1 MKKRSLFIIATTV
14 VVLLL
19 ALVFN
24 ACGITGGTGSESS
37 EEKKGKT
44 STETDIYTTLNA
56 MLNNVGYP
64 MTLTTKTMEN
74 GYAFNGSYAITGTED
89 SYSVNYSY
97 EKLSTF
103 EITDSGEII
112 LPDGFKTTVTGN
124 MKVKDGK
131 IIERDG
137 AEANINTEA
146 LSVRG
151 MTLSENDLSNVKTEN
166 GVFSASITS
175 LQAVTGLDASVT
187 AATISITYNETKITK
202 MTLNYSTSSSQTE
215 FTYSF
220 N

>member
-146 LSVRG
+146 LSVRE
-151 MTLSENDLSNVKTEN
+151 MTISENALSNVKTEN

-175 LQAVTGLDASVT
+175 LQAVTGLDVSVT
-187 AATISITYNETKITK
+187 AATISITYNETKITQ
-202 MTLNYSTSSSQTE
+202 MTLNYLTSSSQTE
-215 FTYSF
+215 FKYSF